1 MNNRGLGRGL
11 GALLSSTPEAEDTI
25 SGIAIDDIDVNPNQP
40 RKVFDSAALREL
52 TASIQSSGV
61 IQPVVVRRYGAG
73 YQLIAGER
81 RCRGAGQAGLTRIPA
96 VVGDA
101 TDAQSLEIALVE
113 TLLREDLNPMEEAEA
128 YQKLLAQFG
137 WTQEELA
144 RRVGLD
150 RSSVANA
157 LRLLRLPE
165 PIQADLRGGRLTM
178 GHALVLLSLSSEA
191 DQIRLRDEI
200 LAHSW
205 TVRAAEQS
213 ARAVEAARGTVR
225 RPKPP
230 RKRSAE
236 LAGVEATLQR
246 ALMTRVR
253 IRGSERTGTIEIG
266 YANAEELERLAG
278 ILGGGAQY
286 QPTHVLSHRRR

>member
-1 MNNRGLGRGL
+1 MNKRGLGRGL
-11 GALLSSTPEAEDTI
+11 DALLSSTPGTDEPTSDI
-25 SGIAIDDIDVNPNQP
+25 PVDQIDVNPNQP
-40 RKVFDSAALREL
+40 RKLFDSKALNEL
-52 TASIQSSGV
+52 AASIQTSGV
-61 IQPVVVRRYGAG
+61 IQPIVVRRHGDS

-81 RCRGAGQAGLTRIPA
+81 RWRAARQAGLTRIPA
-96 VVGDA
+96 VVRDA

-113 TLLREDLNPMEEAEA
+113 NLLREDLNPMEEAEA

-191 DQIRLRDEI
+191 DQMRLRDEI

-205 TVRAAEQS
+205 TGRAAEQS
-213 ARAVEAARGTVR
+213 ARAVEAARGTAR
-225 RPKPP
+225 RSNPA
-230 RKRSAE
+230 RRHSAE
-236 LAGVEATLQR
+236 LAAVEATLQR

-266 YANAEELERLAG
+266 YANAEELERLAEL
-278 ILGGGAQY
+278 LGGRA
-286 QPTHVLSHRRR
+286 